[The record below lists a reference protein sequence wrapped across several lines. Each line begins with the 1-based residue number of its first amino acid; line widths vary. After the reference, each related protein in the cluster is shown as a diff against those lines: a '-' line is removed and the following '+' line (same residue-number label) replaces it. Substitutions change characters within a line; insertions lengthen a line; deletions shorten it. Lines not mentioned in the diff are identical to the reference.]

1 MGTLEGWPEGHSG
14 PDEGD
19 PAGQPPKLYPIPPN
33 APIEVGPAST
43 GDRHVLLVD
52 RDNCTLYEIFDAHP
66 NGAAAGGPAAPNGGV
81 LSAWGGAAA
90 GAGRAAWP

>member
-1 MGTLEGWPEGHSG
+1 ME
-14 PDEGD
+14 
-19 PAGQPPKLYPIPPN
+19 
-33 APIEVGPAST
+33 
-43 GDRHVLLVD
+43 
-52 RDNCTLYEIFDAHP
+52 RDNCTLYEIFDADP